1 MNSFT
6 IEIFAEFPLVT
17 FYTVKKEK
25 GNKSETDKFVSNF
38 DNNEE
43 FQDDYDEI
51 VGLLKIMGNEECAT
65 DMFFSR
71 HEDEASALPPKMVR
85 ELKLNYQSNLLRL
98 YCVKIND
105 HIVVLFNGGVKTS
118 QTAQDSPDIQ
128 PKFRDAKYF
137 ARRIWEEINEDMII
151 VEESRHLLRPFK
163 DGDEL
168 TIQ

>member
-17 FYTVKKEK
+17 FYTVKKEN

-43 FQDDYDEI
+43 FQSDYDEI

-65 DMFFSR
+65 EMFFSR
-71 HEDEASALPPKMVR
+71 HEDEANALPPKIVR
-85 ELKLNYQSNLLRL
+85 ELKLNYQSNQLRL
-98 YCVKIND
+98 YCVRIND

-118 QTAQDSPDIQ
+118 QTAQDSPDIL
-128 PKFRDAKYF
+128 PKFRDAKHF
-137 ARRIWEEINEDMII
+137 ARRIWEEINEGMII
-151 VEESRHLLRPFK
+151 VEESRHLLKSFK
-163 DGDEL
+163 DSDEL